1 MNRPRPIQ
9 ILLVAL
15 LAGIVAYLGA
25 RLWPV
30 SPARGG
36 ILLDEMN
43 ELSWLKEELALTDAQ
58 MAAVAKLHH
67 EYRPKCEEMCHKIH
81 QADGRLTTVAARSQ
95 TMTPEL
101 SQAIHEAARV
111 RAECQEAMLVHLH
124 QTAALLEPAQA
135 EKYLAAM
142 LPLALG
148 VSTPESGHAGH

>member
-1 MNRPRPIQ
+1 MKRSRPIL
-9 ILLVAL
+9 IVFVAV
-15 LAGIVAYLGA
+15 LAGILAYTGA

-30 SPARGG
+30 APSRAG

-81 QADGRLTTVAARSQ
+81 QADGRLAVVAARSRS
-95 TMTPEL
+95 MTPEL
-101 SQAIHEAARV
+101 SAAIHEAARV

-148 VSTPESGHAGH
+148 ISTPESGHAGH